1 VRVARLRVEGVSK
14 RFGPREVLDAVSLD
28 LLGPGAWALLGPNGA
43 GKSTLLQVLAGL
55 VPADA
60 GQAWLDDAPLLDGP
74 PEVRRAVGYVP
85 ESTELLPY
93 LTVAEVVRVAATLRG
108 AGEPAPELLERLG
121 VQDFL
126 HQRIASLSLGQRR
139 RGLILAGL
147 VGDPGLL
154 LLDEPTNGLDPPAV
168 EMLGRLIRDLVAEG
182 RMVLFVTHDLG
193 LVEAAGAEVLRLEA
207 GVLRAPLSSHG

>member
-1 VRVARLRVEGVSK
+1 M
-14 RFGPREVLDAVSLD
+14 RELD
-28 LLGPGAWALLGPNGA
+28 LAELTVRATAAAQAWAPGCELVDLRSIEGG
-43 GKSTLLQVLAGL
+43 TIGL
-55 VPADA
+55 VYSARVV
-60 GQAWLDDAPLLDGP
+60 DGP